1 LLFPEKQFII
11 NMSTRRLKPDMA
23 RAGIIIIL
31 LLSAS
36 LQALAAEVSNLRVW
50 TDPEKTRAVLDLSK
64 PAEYKLFTLQNPY
77 RVVVDLQSSRL
88 DQSFRPANIKSGV
101 INGVRHGKPAGDT
114 LRVVLDL
121 SEQAKMK
128 SFILAPTAQYGH
140 RLVIDLYGSSG
151 KQSATV
157 KRVSDV
163 QKSNRDVI
171 IAIDAGHGGEDPGAS
186 GPKRVREKNVVL
198 QIAKELKKQI
208 DAEPGMQGML
218 TRDGDYYIAHRQR
231 YEKARKA
238 RADLFVSIHAD
249 AFKDSRVNGSS
260 VFVLSR
266 RGASSEYARLIADS
280 ENRSDLV
287 GGVKLDEKDD
297 MLASVLLDLSQS
309 ATMEASNQVADSIL
323 GSLKH
328 AGKTHKNHV
337 GRANFLVLKSPDVPS
352 VLVETAFISNPTE
365 EKRLT
370 QKDFQ
375 QRMGRAIAQGV
386 RDYFYRSP
394 PPGTWIAANRSADRH
409 VVARGDTLGDIANRY
424 KVSLNSLRSANK
436 INGKGDKIFVGR
448 ELIIPTS

>member
-1 LLFPEKQFII
+1 
-11 NMSTRRLKPDMA
+11 MA
-23 RAGIIIIL
+23 KAGILIIL
-31 LLSAS
+31 LLTCSF
-36 LQALAAEVSNLRVW
+36 QAMAAEVSNLRVW
-50 TDPEKTRAVLDLSK
+50 TDPEKTRAVLDLSE
-64 PAEYKLFTLQNPY
+64 PTEYKLFTLQNPH
-77 RVVVDLQSSRL
+77 RVVIDLQSAQLRN
-88 DQSFRPANIKSGV
+88 SFQPGSIKSGV
-101 INGVRHGKPAGDT
+101 IEGIRHGNPGGNI

-121 SEQAKMK
+121 NEHAKLK
-128 SFILAPTAQYGH
+128 SFILSPTGQYGH
-140 RLVIDLYGSSG
+140 RLVVDLYGSSG
-151 KQSATV
+151 QQSATL

-163 QKSNRDVI
+163 QKSNRKVI
-171 IAIDAGHGGEDPGAS
+171 VAIDAGHGGEDPGAS
-186 GPKRVREKNVVL
+186 GPKRTREKNVVL
-198 QIAKELKKQI
+198 QIARELKRQI
-208 DAEPGMQGML
+208 DQEPGMQAML
-218 TRDGDYYIAHRQR
+218 IRDGDYYIAHRQR

-238 RADLFVSIHAD
+238 RADLFISIHAD
-249 AFKDSRVNGSS
+249 AFKDSRVKGSS

-297 MLASVLLDLSQS
+297 LLASVLLDLSQS

-328 AGKTHKNHV
+328 AGKTHKNQV

-370 QKDFQ
+370 QKEFQ
-375 QRMGRAIAQGV
+375 QRMGKAISQGV

-409 VVARGDTLGDIANRY
+409 VVARGDTLGRIASRY
-424 KVSLNSLRSANK
+424 KVSLNNLRSANK
-436 INGKGDKIFVGR
+436 IRGRGDKILVGR